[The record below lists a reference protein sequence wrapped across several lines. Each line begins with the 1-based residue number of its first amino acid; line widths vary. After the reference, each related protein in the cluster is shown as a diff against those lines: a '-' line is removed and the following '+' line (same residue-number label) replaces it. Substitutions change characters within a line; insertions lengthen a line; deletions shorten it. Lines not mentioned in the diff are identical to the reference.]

1 MSFHDRDI
9 WTFGDFRSPNWA
21 QILFVSLD
29 PLALSKHL
37 LYRRLGGVFFFIYC
51 LSLICFTYKYSSQ
64 HYSNVA
70 DVKTF
75 VATHTIPS
83 LHSASPARITSLAVS
98 RTIHSHGYNGEYS
111 ILPTYAPR
119 ALSLSL
125 AYWLLA
131 APTLSDYNLCRV
143 ELHINDRIWSTRCDC
158 DVNGYILFFL
168 TFSNKLLSWRWR
180 HHSLFFGFP
189 MRTSYWFLW
198 LSRFWDRLLD

>member
-1 MSFHDRDI
+1 MFFFCVFIYCLTYPFHLQVVIFRV
-9 WTFGDFRSPNWA
+9 FGSTGFIKTSTVP
-21 QILFVSLD
+21 SL
-29 PLALSKHL
+29 
-37 LYRRLGGVFFFIYC
+37 RWGFFFFIYC

-98 RTIHSHGYNGEYS
+98 LTIHSHGYNGEYS

-143 ELHINDRIWSTRCDC
+143 ELDINDRI
-158 DVNGYILFFL
+158 
-168 TFSNKLLSWRWR
+168 
-180 HHSLFFGFP
+180 
-189 MRTSYWFLW
+189 
-198 LSRFWDRLLD
+198 